1 MSKPKVGM
9 DDILQLDV
17 GMNTGSHDELAFNVV
32 KQGVV
37 NIVSMS
43 LLLTSNQL
51 SGIACLGL

>member
-1 MSKPKVGM
+1 M